1 MAYLLK
7 AMLNVIFSGWLNTIL
22 KALTAHTSVI
32 SDICDK
38 TKGVMIPIASV
49 FVCIYFMIEVIDKL
63 TSERFNAEVF
73 IKMLMKLVFS
83 VIIISNASAW
93 AIKIM
98 NFGTDF
104 ALAVVGEFKA
114 ETVVKLKDTFY
125 DSLNIFN
132 ILNQLGMII
141 TLLLPFIAAFIIKIA
156 VYFICYGRTIEMG
169 VRSAFAPIGC
179 ADLMTGGANSNGVR
193 YLKSLFA
200 VALQGAVMIGVVFIS
215 SNVIASELSSIN
227 FITGIVFLP
236 FLMKYFGI
244 VSAMVGLLGA
254 SKSIAKEIIG

>member
-1 MAYLLK
+1 MVGVIK
-7 AMLNVIFSGWLNTIL
+7 MMLNVIFSGWLNTIL
-22 KALTAHTSVI
+22 KALTAHTAVI

-49 FVCIYFMIEVIDKL
+49 FVCIYFMIEVIDKS

-83 VIIISNASAW
+83 VIIVSNASAW

-114 ETVVKLKDTFY
+114 ETVIKLKESFF
-125 DSLNIFN
+125 DSGGIGNIFN
-132 ILNQLGMII
+132 QLGLIVS
-141 TLLLPFIAAFIIKIA
+141 LLLPFIAAFIIKIA

-200 VALQGAVMIGVVFIS
+200 VALQGAVMIGVVFVS
-215 SNVIASELSSIN
+215 SNIISSELSAMKFGSGFLI
-227 FITGIVFLP
+227 LP

>member
-1 MAYLLK
+1 MAGVIK
-7 AMLNVIFSGWLNTIL
+7 MMLNTIFSGWLNTIL
-22 KALTAHTSVI
+22 KALTAHTAVI

-83 VIIISNASAW
+83 VIIVSNASAW

-104 ALAVVGEFKA
+104 AMAVVGEFKA
-114 ETVVKLKDTFY
+114 ETVIKLKESFY
-125 DSLNIFN
+125 DSNNILNIFN
-132 ILNQLGMII
+132 QLGLII
-141 TLLLPFIAAFIIKIA
+141 SLLLPFIASFIIKIA

-179 ADLMTGGANSNGVR
+179 ADLMTGGANSNGIR

-200 VALQGAVMIGVVFIS
+200 VALQGAVMIGVIFIS
-215 SNVIASELSSIN
+215 SHIISGELSMSKII
-227 FITGIVFLP
+227 FFEFMIR
-236 FLMKYFGI
+236 YFGV
-244 VSAMVGLLGA
+244 VSAMVGMLGA
-254 SKSIAKEIIG
+254 SKAIAKEIIG

>member
-1 MAYLLK
+1 MAGVIK
-7 AMLNVIFSGWLNTIL
+7 MMLNVIFSGWLNTIL
-22 KALTAHTSVI
+22 KALTAHTAAI

-83 VIIISNASAW
+83 VIIVSNASAW

-114 ETVVKLKDTFY
+114 ETVIKLKESFF
-125 DSLNIFN
+125 DSGGIGNIFN
-132 ILNQLGMII
+132 QLGLIVS
-141 TLLLPFIAAFIIKIA
+141 LLLPFIAAFIIKIA

-200 VALQGAVMIGVVFIS
+200 VALQGAVMIGVVFVS
-215 SNVIASELSSIN
+215 SNIIGSELSAMKFGSGFLI
-227 FITGIVFLP
+227 LP

>member
-1 MAYLLK
+1 MAGVIK
-7 AMLNVIFSGWLNTIL
+7 MMLNTIFSGWLNTIL
-22 KALTAHTSVI
+22 KALTAHTAVI

-83 VIIISNASAW
+83 VIIVSNASAW

-98 NFGTDF
+98 KFGTDF
-104 ALAVVGEFKA
+104 AMAVVGEFKA
-114 ETVVKLKDTFY
+114 ETVIKLKESFY
-125 DSLNIFN
+125 DSNNILNIFN
-132 ILNQLGMII
+132 QLGLII
-141 TLLLPFIAAFIIKIA
+141 SLLLPFIASFIIKIA

-179 ADLMTGGANSNGVR
+179 ADLMTGGANSNGIR

-200 VALQGAVMIGVVFIS
+200 VALQGAVMIGVIFIS
-215 SNVIASELSSIN
+215 SHIISGELSMSKIL
-227 FITGIVFLP
+227 FFEFMIR
-236 FLMKYFGI
+236 YFGV
-244 VSAMVGLLGA
+244 VSAMVGMLGA
-254 SKSIAKEIIG
+254 SKAIAKEIIG

>member
-1 MAYLLK
+1 MAGVIK
-7 AMLNVIFSGWLNTIL
+7 MMLNVIFSSWLNTIL
-22 KALTAHTSVI
+22 KALTAHTAVI

-83 VIIISNASAW
+83 VIIVSNASAW

-114 ETVVKLKDTFY
+114 ETVIKLKESFF
-125 DSLNIFN
+125 DSGGIGNIFN
-132 ILNQLGMII
+132 QLGLIVS
-141 TLLLPFIAAFIIKIA
+141 LLLPFIAAFIIKIA

-200 VALQGAVMIGVVFIS
+200 VALQGAVMIGVVFVS
-215 SNVIASELSSIN
+215 SNIIGSELSAMKFGSGFLI
-227 FITGIVFLP
+227 LP

>member
-1 MAYLLK
+1 MVGLIKMMLK
-7 AMLNVIFSGWLNTIL
+7 TIFSGWLNTIL
-22 KALTAHTSVI
+22 NALTKHTNVI
-32 SDICDK
+32 SDICTK

-114 ETVVKLKDTFY
+114 ETVVKIDDLFVD
-125 DSLNIFN
+125 N
-132 ILNQLGMII
+132 LGMMDQIGMVL
-141 TLLLPFIAAFIIKIA
+141 TLIFPFIVSFLIKIA
-156 VYFICYGRTIEMG
+156 IYFICYGRTIEMG

-179 ADLMTGGANSNGVR
+179 ADLTTGGANSNGIR

-200 VALQGAVMIGVVFIS
+200 VALQGAVMVGIIFIS
-215 SNVIASELSSIN
+215 SNVIGSELSSN
-227 FITGIVFLP
+227 GALVNGAFFP
-236 FLMKYFGI
+236 FLVQYFGV
-244 VSAMVGLLGA
+244 VSAMVGMLGA

>member
-1 MAYLLK
+1 
-7 AMLNVIFSGWLNTIL
+7 
-22 KALTAHTSVI
+22 
-32 SDICDK
+32 
-38 TKGVMIPIASV
+38 MIPIASV

-83 VIIISNASAW
+83 VIIVSNASTW

-114 ETVVKLKDTFY
+114 ETVIKLKESFF
-125 DSLNIFN
+125 DSGGIGNIFN
-132 ILNQLGMII
+132 QLGLIVS
-141 TLLLPFIAAFIIKIA
+141 LLLPFIAAFIIKIA

-200 VALQGAVMIGVVFIS
+200 VALQGAVMIGVVFVS
-215 SNVIASELSSIN
+215 SNIISSELSAMKFGSGFLI
-227 FITGIVFLP
+227 LP